1 MAGLGLRRRE
11 GVQASVR
18 LPVGMLA
25 TKNARV
31 DACLYLRACGRCV
44 ARLLATDATRA
55 DAPGWGDECVLCSS
69 WCCTGESA
77 GEYRQ
82 ALPLTLG

>member
-25 TKNARV
+25 TKNDRV
-31 DACLYLRACGRCV
+31 DACLYLRACDRCV
-44 ARLLATDATRA
+44 ATRGNRCDARRR
-55 DAPGWGDECVLCSS
+55 PGVG
-69 WCCTGESA
+69 
-77 GEYRQ
+77 
-82 ALPLTLG
+82 